1 MFEDRRK
8 WALREVGKERAQN
21 AEDFNCEGTEESDAA
36 PLLEGTS
43 ASRRESELRVL
54 NGGGRFV

>member
-43 ASRRESELRVL
+43 ASRRESELRV
-54 NGGGRFV
+54 